1 MGAEPKKLV
10 EPKELVNL
18 YLDICEGIILKLTF
32 DKSSSDISNQYLFF
46 LSLEQ
51 SLNYLAD
58 DVFSILN
65 IEDPSFGLKNYLS
78 KWDILSSEPS
88 IKNIIIKEL
97 MHDGFLNDIKTT
109 QTKLN
114 NPIDETIIT
123 SNDSLNLKK
132 FILILDNYKR
142 FMFLLRKTI
151 EEC

>member
-1 MGAEPKKLV
+1 MGTEPKKLV
-10 EPKELVNL
+10 ESKELVNL
-18 YLDICEGIILKLTF
+18 YLDICENIILKLTF

-58 DVFSILN
+58 DMFSNLS
-65 IEDPSFGLKNYLS
+65 IEDPFFGSKNYLS
-78 KWDILSSEPS
+78 KWDLLSNESS
-88 IKNIIIKEL
+88 VKNIVRKEL
-97 MHDGFLNDIKTT
+97 THDGFLHDIKTT
-109 QTKLN
+109 QKKLIA
-114 NPIDETIIT
+114 PIDESIIT
-123 SNDSLNLKK
+123 STDSLNLKK

>member
-32 DKSSSDISNQYLFF
+32 DKSSSDISNQYVFF

-58 DVFSILN
+58 DMFSILN
-65 IEDPSFGLKNYLS
+65 IEDPSFSLKNYLS

-88 IKNIIIKEL
+88 IKNIIRKEL
-97 MHDGFLNDIKTT
+97 THDGFLNDIKTT
-109 QTKLN
+109 QIKLN
-114 NPIDETIIT
+114 NPIDETIT
-123 SNDSLNLKK
+123 VSYTHLTLP
-132 FILILDNYKR
+132 
-142 FMFLLRKTI
+142 TI
-151 EEC
+151 CSV

>member
-58 DVFSILN
+58 DV
-65 IEDPSFGLKNYLS
+65 LS
-78 KWDILSSEPS
+78 
-88 IKNIIIKEL
+88 
-97 MHDGFLNDIKTT
+97 
-109 QTKLN
+109 
-114 NPIDETIIT
+114 
-123 SNDSLNLKK
+123 
-132 FILILDNYKR
+132 LIH
-142 FMFLLRKTI
+142 I
-151 EEC
+151 